1 MVLLLQLK
9 EHAISLFMKI
19 LKIISITSYLMICGC
34 DQVGL
39 PIFVSILYFM
49 MAAANTKYFY
59 LDSFYGAL
67 FTLALLGT
75 VFTILFS
82 NKYVNRFLVAFCYA
96 TLFVSIIYLTGVN
109 NAKNWNRIS
118 SWFVVPTVIFIASS
132 TIVILKSFKERIK

>member
-1 MVLLLQLK
+1 
-9 EHAISLFMKI
+9 
-19 LKIISITSYLMICGC
+19 MICGC